1 MNSNTDNVSSAPR
14 SYEVKRYPFPTKRYV
29 RSLSLRPDS
38 KLIAEYRRRHSKG
51 VIWPE
56 VIEGIRAVGVL
67 GMDIYIQ
74 GTTLTMIMEVPA
86 DFDWDAAMS
95 RLATLPRQQEWEDFM
110 AEFQDAQAGCSPAEK
125 WQPMERMFYLYDP
138 EK

>member
-1 MNSNTDNVSSAPR
+1 MNNNIDNSSSAPL
-14 SYEVKRYPFPTKRYV
+14 SYEVKSYPFPTKRYV

-38 KLIAEYRRRHSKG
+38 KLIDEYRRRHSKG

-67 GMDIYIQ
+67 GMDIFIH
-74 GTTLTMIMEVPA
+74 GTILTMIMEVPA

-110 AEFQDAQAGCSPAEK
+110 AEFQDAQAGSTPAEK

-138 EK
+138 D

>member
-1 MNSNTDNVSSAPR
+1 MNSNNPDTPSSAPKA
-14 SYEVKRYPFPTKRYV
+14 YEVKQYPFPTKRYV

-38 KLIAEYRRRHSKG
+38 RLIEEYRRRHSEG

-67 GMDIYIQ
+67 GMDIYIH
-74 GTTLTMIMEVPA
+74 GTTLTMIMETPA
-86 DFDWDAAMS
+86 DFDWDTAME

-110 AEFQDAQAGCSPAEK
+110 AEFQEAAAGSTPAEK
-125 WQPMERMFYLYDP
+125 WQPMERMFYLY
-138 EK
+138 EAE